1 MLYYDLEID
10 KEYVS
15 ENYLY
20 KKTEDVYAYVK
31 NPTGFDDS
39 RYQL

>member
-20 KKTEDVYAYVK
+20 KKTQDGLLMKRIQQALMIV
-31 NPTGFDDS
+31 
-39 RYQL
+39 